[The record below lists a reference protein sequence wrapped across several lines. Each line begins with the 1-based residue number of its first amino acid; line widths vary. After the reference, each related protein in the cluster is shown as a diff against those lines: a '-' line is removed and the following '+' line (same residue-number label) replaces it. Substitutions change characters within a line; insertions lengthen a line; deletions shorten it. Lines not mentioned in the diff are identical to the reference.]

1 MGQLFTHY
9 PSPDQKDDT
18 FVKFLLP
25 SYASGMI
32 IGSGGSTVADL
43 MAQTS
48 AIIKFSPGRELYPGT
63 TERVCCISGSITN
76 ICTALTKIFGLISDP
91 NHVMASELQEYLRRF
106 KMLVSNIAAGM
117 AIGKS
122 GLTIKAIQQECSCK
136 IQVTNKDESNN
147 LPERMLTIDGEPVSV
162 IVKAVGLILEH
173 TKGDPDSAKWR
184 RLLSYS
190 SHSKSSNPISSA
202 VSSSG
207 SGASTPSAVTPGM
220 SGAIGS
226 SASTPDLSA
235 AANSYLSL
243 LQSPAYAAYG
253 AHAGATASQT
263 TSPVDQA
270 MLSYMYA
277 QSLMSTNSYFGQFNP
292 VMVDG
297 VNLMI
302 PGATLATFE
311 IAVPEVMVT
320 SVFGA
325 GNKLLTDL
333 MQSTGA
339 RIQLSNKGE
348 YIPGT
353 YNRKLTIAGPILSVQ
368 AAHMIVLQKI
378 VKDQDA
384 FRKQGLV

>member
-1 MGQLFTHY
+1 
-9 PSPDQKDDT
+9 
-18 FVKFLLP
+18 
-25 SYASGMI
+25 MI

-43 MAQTS
+43 MTQTS
-48 AIIKFSPGRELYPGT
+48 TIIKFSPGRELYPGT
-63 TERVCCISGSITN
+63 TERVTCVSGTIPN
-76 ICTALTKIFGLISDP
+76 ICAALSKIFVLIADP
-91 NHVMASELQEYLRRF
+91 NHVMSGDLQEYLRRF

-122 GLTIKAIQQECSCK
+122 GVTIKAIQLECACK

-147 LPERMLTIDGEPVSV
+147 LPERMLTIDGDSPEA
-162 IVKAVGLILEH
+162 IVRAVGLVLEH

-184 RLLSYS
+184 RLLTYTS
-190 SHSKSSNPISSA
+190 SSSTHGKTNAIASA
-202 VSSSG
+202 VSSG
-207 SGASTPSAVTPGM
+207 
-220 SGAIGS
+220 GS
-226 SASTPDLSA
+226 SSVGTSVAGGAGLSNSTGSTDLSSA
-235 AANSYLSL
+235 ASSYLSL
-243 LQSPAYAAYG
+243 LQNPGYAAYS
-253 AHAGATASQT
+253 AQMAAASATANQSA
-263 TSPVDQA
+263 SPVDQA
-270 MLSYMYA
+270 MLSYLYS
-277 QSLMSTNSYFGQFNP
+277 QSLMTTSSYYGQYNP

-311 IAVPEVMVT
+311 IAVPEVMVA
-320 SVFGA
+320 SVFGT
-325 GNKLLTDL
+325 GGKLLTDL

-339 RIQLSNKGE
+339 RIQLSSKGE

-384 FRKQGLV
+384 FRKQGLI